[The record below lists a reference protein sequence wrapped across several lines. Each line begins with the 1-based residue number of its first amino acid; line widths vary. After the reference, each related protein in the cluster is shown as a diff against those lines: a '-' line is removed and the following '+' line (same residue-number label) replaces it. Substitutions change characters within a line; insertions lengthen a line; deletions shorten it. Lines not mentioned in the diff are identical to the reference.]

1 MAEPE
6 LTPVSHFAESAERDY
21 RRGLAVVELATYETN
36 ALELVSEVA
45 AFAQSLDPGRSEDQ
59 LPIRRLIPVGDD
71 LAQMDQY
78 GQRFAEILRPLTG
91 VTVGEMLQGRF
102 VVYDEAGMSSGN
114 HIDPYLDDDHG
125 LTLGVMMLGN
135 GVLQT
140 TGLRVP
146 AAITGSRQ
154 ANIDLCPGVAIV
166 QPGKAEA
173 IHAVTS
179 RSDYRVTGI
188 WDYAR
193 AD

>member
-6 LTPVSHFAESAERDY
+6 LTPLSYFAESAPRDY
-21 RRGLAVVELATYETN
+21 QRGLAVVELVAYETD
-36 ALELVSEVA
+36 AMELVSEVA

-59 LPIRRLIPVGDD
+59 LPIRRLIPVGAD
-71 LAQMDQY
+71 ATQMDQY

-102 VVYDEAGMSSGN
+102 VVYDEAGLSSGN
-114 HIDPYLDDDHG
+114 HIDPYLDDDHT
-125 LTLGVMMLGN
+125 LTLGVMLLGK

-146 AAITGSRQ
+146 VGKTGSRQ
-154 ANIDLCPGVAIV
+154 ADIDLQPGVAIA
-166 QPGKAEA
+166 QPGAKEV